1 MINKAYH
8 FTIINLKGIAQ
19 IMLQDNAVT
28 GLLFMLGVLYS
39 SWLMA
44 LGMLIATLTGTIL
57 GYSFKKNREDLNQGL
72 YGFNA
77 ALMGIILVYQFG
89 LNYISVIA
97 IIISSILATYFF
109 HFTLLK
115 NWKVFT
121 FPFVVFSWLFVSLLS
136 NGNFMSKTVHPT
148 AAENF
153 LQEPTAEFF
162 EESLESVGIEYD
174 DDKIDD
180 DLIFST
186 HGFGQ
191 VMFQGSVV
199 AGVFFLLG
207 VYINK
212 PVSALY
218 GIFGSILA
226 ITISHLLN
234 HPESSTNNGM
244 FSFNAVL
251 CAIAFSGVLKRDG
264 FWVVISTIITV
275 VIDDYLI
282 KMNIPPYTFPF
293 VATMWI
299 VLYSRKGIRFISEYI
314 PNKKISG

>member
-1 MINKAYH
+1 MLKKTSH
-8 FTIINLKGIAQ
+8 FIRINLKGMAQ
-19 IMLQDNAVT
+19 IMLQNNATT
-28 GLLFMLGVLYS
+28 GFLFLLGVLYS

-44 LGMLIATLTGTIL
+44 IGMIIATLTGTL
-57 GYSFKKNREDLNQGL
+57 VGHTFKEHKEELNMGL

-89 LNYISVIA
+89 LNFISILA
-97 IIISSILATYFF
+97 IIVSSILATYLF
-109 HFTLLK
+109 HLSLLK
-115 NWKVFT
+115 KLKIFT
-121 FPFVVFSWLFVSLLS
+121 FPFVLFSWIFVSLLS
-136 NGNFMSKTVHPT
+136 SGDFVEKPVHPT
-148 AAENF
+148 SAENF

-191 VMFQGSVV
+191 VMFQGSVI
-199 AGVFFLLG
+199 AGILFLLG

-212 PVSALY
+212 PVAALY
-218 GIFGSILA
+218 GIFASILA

-234 HPESSTNNGM
+234 RPESTVDTGM

-251 CAIAFSGVLKRDG
+251 CAIAFAGSLKRDG
-264 FWVVISTIITV
+264 FWVVISTIVTV
-275 VIDDYLI
+275 TIDDYMI
-282 KMNIPPYTFPF
+282 KMGIPPYTFPF

-299 VLYSRKGIRFISEYI
+299 ILYSRKGITFIGELI
-314 PNKKISG
+314 PNKKI